1 MINQIIQKLKDSFLS
16 SETSEFSQPLFHHG
30 LGSTVINFV
39 NKLIT
44 LVIGIILVRTLGK
57 SNFGIYSYIFSIIQV
72 LLVPVELGVTNLL
85 VRETSKNLTEASIDL
100 VIGLL
105 HWAIGLVILSSIIII
120 ALSFFFSQS
129 QIFNLSVDEL
139 ITFYWG
145 LSIIP
150 TSSLLHVFSAFLR
163 GQKFIVLGQIPD
175 LILIPGIFLIVLI
188 LYPLFQSNL
197 THTSAM
203 ELRSIATFIA
213 ALLSIILLWRK
224 TPKLILKSNPKI
236 SNYYWIKSTFPMAVT
251 NGLNLIKNRA
261 SILILGLFVSSD
273 EIGIYQVAI
282 SSAALAI
289 VFLEII
295 NAVVAPQFAS
305 LYSQKAFSKLKRLVN
320 ISSKLAFILTLLISF
335 IFIIFGKNLLTYV
348 FGTDLIDAYPTL
360 LILLIGQI
368 ISSYFGSVGFL
379 LNMTGHEK
387 EVMKANEIST
397 AINILLAFLLTPTFG
412 SIGTAIATTITVII
426 SNILLNRMVFRK
438 LKIKSQAF

>member
-1 MINQIIQKLKDSFLS
+1 
-16 SETSEFSQPLFHHG
+16 
-30 LGSTVINFV
+30 
-39 NKLIT
+39 
-44 LVIGIILVRTLGK
+44 
-57 SNFGIYSYIFSIIQV
+57 
-72 LLVPVELGVTNLL
+72 
-85 VRETSKNLTEASIDL
+85 
-100 VIGLL
+100 
-105 HWAIGLVILSSIIII
+105 
-120 ALSFFFSQS
+120 
-129 QIFNLSVDEL
+129 
-139 ITFYWG
+139 
-145 LSIIP
+145 
-150 TSSLLHVFSAFLR
+150 
-163 GQKFIVLGQIPD
+163 
-175 LILIPGIFLIVLI
+175 
-188 LYPLFQSNL
+188 
-197 THTSAM
+197 
-203 ELRSIATFIA
+203 
-213 ALLSIILLWRK
+213 
-224 TPKLILKSNPKI
+224 
-236 SNYYWIKSTFPMAVT
+236 
-251 NGLNLIKNRA
+251 
-261 SILILGLFVSSD
+261 LGLFVSSD